1 MRNTL
6 FTITLFAHYFQT
18 QQQQFENAVVL
29 RNSRH
34 YNCANKMIAN
44 KVIFIFLSS
53 STSFPRPTDNS
64 KILHD
69 ENTFNRKYLKN

>member
-44 KVIFIFLSS
+44 KVIFIFLVI
-53 STSFPRPTDNS
+53 
-64 KILHD
+64 K
-69 ENTFNRKYLKN
+69 